1 MDTTWTNVPIARIED
16 LRDAVYGAGLE
27 ATQMSRASLSGNL
40 TFVRRDDVLYCSG
53 LIDGQVA
60 LRGPLSN
67 DQITVGVGLRMGSG
81 TRHWLEETD
90 SGAVGVFFGG
100 DEHDAFY
107 APGSLYATATLS
119 LDRLEQLAAGD
130 EFVLDRPALGG
141 TGLHPQPLATA
152 TLRRLRHAFEL
163 IHAGSR
169 DGIRDTSI
177 GQALLRALIAH
188 LGRAP
193 RVRNRA
199 GRTDVHAMVV
209 RRARA
214 YILEHLAE
222 SITPDTLAQAA
233 LTSRRTLFRAFAEI
247 LGDTPQ
253 VYVMRLRLHR
263 IRHDLASD
271 EERACTVALIA
282 NQWGI
287 SELGRMARRYR
298 DLFGEFPS
306 DTLVKQR
313 LRTRPDA
320 GTTRLARSA

>member
-1 MDTTWTNVPIARIED
+1 MDATWTSIPIARIED

-27 ATQMSRASLSGNL
+27 ATQMSTGGLSGSL
-40 TFVRRDDVLYCSG
+40 TFAQRDDVLYSSG
-53 LIDGQVA
+53 LIDGRVA
-60 LRGPLSN
+60 LRGPLSS

-81 TRHWLEETD
+81 TRHWLEETA
-90 SGAVGVFFGG
+90 SGAVGVFHAG

-107 APGSLYATATLS
+107 TPGSLYATATLS

-130 EFVLDRPALGG
+130 ELVLDRPVLGG
-141 TGLHPQPLATA
+141 TGLHARPLANA
-152 TLRRLRHAFEL
+152 ALRRIRQAFEL
-163 IHAGSR
+163 LHAGSGDAMR
-169 DGIRDTSI
+169 EIGI
-177 GQALLRALIAH
+177 GQELLRALIAH

-199 GRTDVHAMVV
+199 GRTDAHAVIV

-214 YILEHLAE
+214 YIAEHLAE
-222 SITPDTLAQAA
+222 PIGPDTLAQAA
-233 LTSRRTLFRAFAEI
+233 LTSRRTLFRAFAEV

-253 VYVMRLRLHR
+253 IYVMRLRLHR

-298 DLFGEFPS
+298 DLFGELPS
-306 DTLVKQR
+306 ETLAKQR
-313 LRTRPDA
+313 PRTRPEV
-320 GTTRLARSA
+320 GMT

>member
-1 MDTTWTNVPIARIED
+1 MHASWTSVPIARIED

-27 ATQMSRASLSGNL
+27 ATQISTGPLSGNL
-40 TFVRRDDVLYCSG
+40 TFARRDDVLYSSG
-53 LIDGQVA
+53 LINGQVA
-60 LRGPLSN
+60 LRGPLSS
-67 DQITVGVGLRMGSG
+67 DQITVGVGLRMGGG
-81 TRHWLEETD
+81 TRHWLEQTA
-90 SGAVGVFFGG
+90 SGAVGVFHAG
-100 DEHDAFY
+100 DEHDALY
-107 APGSLYATATLS
+107 TRGSLYATATLS

-130 EFVLDRPALGG
+130 ELVLDRPVLGG
-141 TGLHPQPLATA
+141 TGLHARPLADA

-163 IHAGSR
+163 IHAGRR
-169 DGIRDTSI
+169 DAMRETRI
-177 GQALLRALIAH
+177 GQQLLRALIAH

-193 RVRNRA
+193 RVGNRA
-199 GRTDVHAMVV
+199 GRTDAHAMIV

-222 SITPDTLAQAA
+222 PICPDTLAQAA
-233 LTSRRTLFRAFAEI
+233 HTSRRTLFRAFAEI
-247 LGDTPQ
+247 LDDSPQ
-253 VYVMRLRLHR
+253 IYVMRLRLHR

-306 DTLVKQR
+306 DTLARQR
-313 LRTRPDA
+313 ARARQEGA
-320 GTTRLARSA
+320 TTQLARSA